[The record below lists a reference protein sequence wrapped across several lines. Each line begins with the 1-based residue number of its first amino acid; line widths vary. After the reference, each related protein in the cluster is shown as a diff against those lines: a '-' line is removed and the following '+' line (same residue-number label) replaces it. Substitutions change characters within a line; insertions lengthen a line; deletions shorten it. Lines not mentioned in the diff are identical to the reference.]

1 MSANDNATFV
11 SLTDFHHKPGAFI
24 DSSQLQPVALTK
36 RNRPY
41 AYVVSAAFFE
51 QAAEALAALHGH
63 RQVVTA
69 DELDPETDR
78 FLSEFGPSSDE
89 IASDAWGR

>member
-1 MSANDNATFV
+1 MSANDNATSV

-41 AYVVSAAFFE
+41 AYVVSAAFYQ
-51 QAAEALAALHGH
+51 QAAEAMAALHGH
-63 RQVVTA
+63 RQVIAA
-69 DELDPETDR
+69 DELDPQTDR
-78 FLSEFGPSSDE
+78 FLSEFGPSAEE
-89 IASDAWGR
+89 IASDTWHR